1 MSRFINPICL
11 IYEQQNNSL
20 KKQDELVETYIGG
33 IELNIFL
40 AGATGVIGRSLI
52 PLLVQEGHDVFGM
65 IRDESK
71 ASTIT
76 KLGAKPMVADAF
88 DRDAVFTAL
97 QNSQPDVV
105 IHQLTSLSGGSS
117 VDNAKMRMEGTE
129 NLVDAAN
136 LAGVRRMIAQS
147 ISWAYEPGEGPA
159 TEEDMLDITAP
170 FPRKTT
176 IEGIMALEEKVSQ
189 MPEFVILRYGTLYG
203 PGTWYAIDGMIA
215 NQVRRQEM
223 AATDGV
229 ASFLHVDD
237 AARAA
242 LLALDWP
249 SGPVNIVDDH
259 PASGHVWLPVYAS
272 AIGAP
277 EPSFQVSSNRGERGA
292 SNTKARKEYG
302 WEPIHPSWSKGF
314 QNHL

>member
-1 MSRFINPICL
+1 M
-11 IYEQQNNSL
+11 
-20 KKQDELVETYIGG
+20 K
-33 IELNIFL
+33 IFL

-52 PLLVQEGHDVFGM
+52 PLLVGEGHEVFGM
-65 IRDESK
+65 IRDESR

-76 KLGAKPMVADAF
+76 NLDAKPVVADAF
-88 DRDAVFTAL
+88 DRNAVFSAL
-97 QNSQPDVV
+97 EKSQPDVV
-105 IHQLTSLSGGSS
+105 IHQLTSLSAGSS
-117 VDNAKMRMEGTE
+117 VDNAKMRIEGTE
-129 NLVDAAN
+129 NLVDAAKSV
-136 LAGVRRMIAQS
+136 GVRRMIAQS
-147 ISWAYEPGEGPA
+147 ISWAYEPGEEPA
-159 TEEDMLDITAP
+159 TEEETLDITAP

-203 PGTWYAIDGMIA
+203 PGTWYATDGMIA

-229 ASFLHVDD
+229 VSFLHVED

-249 SGPVNIVDDH
+249 TGPINIVDNH
-259 PASGHVWLPVYAS
+259 PVSGNDWLPVYAS
-272 AIGAP
+272 AIGALQ
-277 EPSFQVSSNRGERGA
+277 PSFQAGSNRGERGA

>member
-1 MSRFINPICL
+1 M
-11 IYEQQNNSL
+11 
-20 KKQDELVETYIGG
+20 KV
-33 IELNIFL
+33 FL

-52 PLLVQEGHDVFGM
+52 PLLVQEGHEVFGM
-65 IRDESK
+65 IRDESH

-76 KLGAKPMVADAF
+76 KMGAKPVVADAF

-97 QNSQPDVV
+97 ENSQPNVV
-105 IHQLTSLSGGSS
+105 LHQLTSLSARSS
-117 VDNAKMRMEGTE
+117 VDNAKIRMEGTA

-136 LAGVRRMIAQS
+136 SVGVRRMIAQS
-147 ISWAYEPGEGPA
+147 ISWAYEPGEELA

-170 FPRKTT
+170 LLRKTT
-176 IEGIMALEEKVSQ
+176 IEGIIALEEKVAQ

-203 PGTWYAIDGMIA
+203 PGTWYATDGMIA
-215 NQVRRQEM
+215 DQVRRQEM

-229 ASFLHVDD
+229 VSFLHVED

-259 PASGHVWLPVYAS
+259 PAPGDVWLPVYAS

-277 EPSFQVSSNRGERGA
+277 QPSFQAGSNRGERGA

-302 WEPIHPSWSKGF
+302 WEPIHSSWSKGF

>member
-1 MSRFINPICL
+1 M
-11 IYEQQNNSL
+11 
-20 KKQDELVETYIGG
+20 K
-33 IELNIFL
+33 IFL

-52 PLLVQEGHDVFGM
+52 PLLVQEGYEVFGM
-65 IRDESK
+65 IRDESH

-76 KLGAKPMVADAF
+76 KMGAKPVVADAF

-105 IHQLTSLSGGSS
+105 IHQLTSLSEGSS
-117 VDNAKMRMEGTE
+117 VDNAKMRIEGTE
-129 NLVDAAN
+129 NLVEAAKSV
-136 LAGVRRMIAQS
+136 GVRRIIAQS
-147 ISWAYEPGEGPA
+147 ISWAYEPGEVPA
-159 TEEDMLDITAP
+159 TEEELLDITAS

-203 PGTWYAIDGMIA
+203 PGTWYATDGMIA
-215 NQVRRQEM
+215 EQVRRQEM
-223 AATDGV
+223 AATDGIV
-229 ASFLHVDD
+229 SFLHVDD

-242 LLALDWP
+242 LLALEWP
-249 SGPVNIVDDH
+249 SGPVNIVDDY
-259 PASGHVWLPVYAS
+259 PAQGQDWLPVYAS

-277 EPSFQVSSNRGERGA
+277 QPSAQTGSNRGERGA

-302 WEPIHPSWSKGF
+302 WEPIHSSWSKGF

>member
-1 MSRFINPICL
+1 M
-11 IYEQQNNSL
+11 
-20 KKQDELVETYIGG
+20 K
-33 IELNIFL
+33 IFL

-52 PLLVQEGHDVFGM
+52 PLLVQEGHEVFGM
-65 IRDESK
+65 IRDESQ

-76 KLGAKPMVADAF
+76 KMGAKPVVADAF

-117 VDNAKMRMEGTE
+117 VDNAKMRIEGTE
-129 NLVDAAN
+129 NLVDAAKS
-136 LAGVRRMIAQS
+136 AGVRRIIAQS
-147 ISWAYEPGEGPA
+147 ISWAYEPGEVPA
-159 TEEDMLDITAP
+159 TEEELLDITAP

-203 PGTWYAIDGMIA
+203 PGTWYATDGMIA
-215 NQVRRQEM
+215 EQVRRQEM
-223 AATDGV
+223 AATDGIV
-229 ASFLHVDD
+229 SFLHVDD

-242 LLALDWP
+242 LLALEWP
-249 SGPVNIVDDH
+249 SGPVNIVDDY
-259 PASGHVWLPVYAS
+259 PAQGQDWLPVYAS
-272 AIGAP
+272 AIGASQ
-277 EPSFQVSSNRGERGA
+277 PSSQTGSNRGERGA

-302 WEPIHPSWSKGF
+302 WEPIHSSWSKGF

>member
-1 MSRFINPICL
+1 M
-11 IYEQQNNSL
+11 
-20 KKQDELVETYIGG
+20 K
-33 IELNIFL
+33 IFL

-52 PLLVQEGHDVFGM
+52 PLLVQEGHEVFGM
-65 IRDESK
+65 IRDESQ

-76 KLGAKPMVADAF
+76 KMGAKPVVADAF

-117 VDNAKMRMEGTE
+117 VDNAKMRIEGTE
-129 NLVDAAN
+129 NLVDAAKS
-136 LAGVRRMIAQS
+136 AGVRRIIAQS
-147 ISWAYEPGEGPA
+147 ISWAYEPGEVPA
-159 TEEDMLDITAP
+159 TEEELLDITAP

-203 PGTWYAIDGMIA
+203 PGTWYATDGMIA
-215 NQVRRQEM
+215 EQVRRQEM
-223 AATDGV
+223 AATDGIV
-229 ASFLHVDD
+229 SFLHVDD

-242 LLALDWP
+242 LLALEWP
-249 SGPVNIVDDH
+249 SGPVNIVDDY
-259 PASGHVWLPVYAS
+259 PAQGQDWLPVYAS

-277 EPSFQVSSNRGERGA
+277 QPSSQTGSNRGERGA

-302 WEPIHPSWSKGF
+302 WEPIHSSWSKGF

>member
-1 MSRFINPICL
+1 M
-11 IYEQQNNSL
+11 
-20 KKQDELVETYIGG
+20 
-33 IELNIFL
+33 NIFL

-76 KLGAKPMVADAF
+76 KLGAKPVVADAF

-129 NLVDAAN
+129 NLVDAAKS
-136 LAGVRRMIAQS
+136 AGIRRIIAQS
-147 ISWAYEPGEGPA
+147 VSWAYEPGEVPA
-159 TEEDMLDITAP
+159 TEEELLDITAP

-215 NQVRRQEM
+215 EQVRRQEM
-223 AATDGV
+223 AATDGIV
-229 ASFLHVDD
+229 SFLHVDD

-242 LLALDWP
+242 LLALEWP
-249 SGPVNIVDDH
+249 PGSVNIVDDY
-259 PASGHVWLPVYAS
+259 PAQGQDWLPVYAS
-272 AIGAP
+272 SIGAP
-277 EPSFQVSSNRGERGA
+277 QPSAQTGSNRGERGA

-302 WEPIHPSWSKGF
+302 WEPIHSSWSKGF

>member
-1 MSRFINPICL
+1 M
-11 IYEQQNNSL
+11 
-20 KKQDELVETYIGG
+20 KV
-33 IELNIFL
+33 FL

-52 PLLVQEGHDVFGM
+52 PLLVQEGHEVFGM
-65 IRDESK
+65 IRDESH

-76 KLGAKPMVADAF
+76 KMGAKPVVADAF
-88 DRDAVFTAL
+88 DRDAVFIAV
-97 QNSQPDVV
+97 QNSQPDIV

-117 VDNAKMRMEGTE
+117 VDNAKMRIEGTE
-129 NLVDAAN
+129 NLVDAAKS
-136 LAGVRRMIAQS
+136 AGVRRIIAQS
-147 ISWAYEPGEGPA
+147 ISWAYEPGEEPA
-159 TEEDMLDITAP
+159 TEEELLDITAP

-203 PGTWYAIDGMIA
+203 PGTWYATDGMIA
-215 NQVRRQEM
+215 EQVRRQEM
-223 AATDGV
+223 AATDGIV
-229 ASFLHVDD
+229 SFLHVDD

-242 LLALDWP
+242 LLALEWP
-249 SGPVNIVDDH
+249 SGLVNIVDDY
-259 PASGHVWLPVYAS
+259 PAQGQDWLSVYAS

-277 EPSFQVSSNRGERGA
+277 QPSIQAGSNRGERGA

-302 WEPIHPSWSKGF
+302 WEPIHSSWSKGF

>member
-1 MSRFINPICL
+1 M
-11 IYEQQNNSL
+11 
-20 KKQDELVETYIGG
+20 K
-33 IELNIFL
+33 IFL

-52 PLLVQEGHDVFGM
+52 PLLVQEGHEVFGM
-65 IRDESK
+65 IRDESH

-76 KLGAKPMVADAF
+76 KMGAKPVVADAF

-105 IHQLTSLSGGSS
+105 IHQLTSLSEGSS
-117 VDNAKMRMEGTE
+117 VDNAKMRIEGTE
-129 NLVDAAN
+129 NLVEAAKS
-136 LAGVRRMIAQS
+136 AGVRRIIAQS
-147 ISWAYEPGEGPA
+147 ISWAYEPGEVPA
-159 TEEDMLDITAP
+159 TEEELLDITAS

-203 PGTWYAIDGMIA
+203 PGTWYATDGMIA
-215 NQVRRQEM
+215 EQVRRQEM
-223 AATDGV
+223 AATDGIV
-229 ASFLHVDD
+229 SFLHVDD

-242 LLALDWP
+242 LLALEWP
-249 SGPVNIVDDH
+249 SGPVNIVDDY
-259 PASGHVWLPVYAS
+259 PAQGQDWLPVYAS

-277 EPSFQVSSNRGERGA
+277 QPSAQTGSNRGERGA

-302 WEPIHPSWSKGF
+302 WEPIHSSWSKGF

>member
-1 MSRFINPICL
+1 M
-11 IYEQQNNSL
+11 
-20 KKQDELVETYIGG
+20 K
-33 IELNIFL
+33 IFL

-52 PLLVQEGHDVFGM
+52 PLLVQEGHEVFGM
-65 IRDESK
+65 IRDESQ

-76 KLGAKPMVADAF
+76 KMGAKPVVADAF

-117 VDNAKMRMEGTE
+117 VDNAKMRIEGTE
-129 NLVDAAN
+129 NLVDAAKS
-136 LAGVRRMIAQS
+136 AGVRRIIAQS
-147 ISWAYEPGEGPA
+147 ISWAYEPGEVPA
-159 TEEDMLDITAP
+159 TEEELLDITAP

-203 PGTWYAIDGMIA
+203 PGTWYATDGMIA
-215 NQVRRQEM
+215 EQVRRQEM
-223 AATDGV
+223 AATDGIV
-229 ASFLHVDD
+229 SFLHVDD
-237 AARAA
+237 AARSA
-242 LLALDWP
+242 LLALEWP
-249 SGPVNIVDDH
+249 SGPVNIVDDY
-259 PASGHVWLPVYAS
+259 PAQGQDWLPVYAS
-272 AIGAP
+272 AIGASQ
-277 EPSFQVSSNRGERGA
+277 PSSQTGSNREERGA

-302 WEPIHPSWSKGF
+302 WEPIHSSWSKGF

>member
-1 MSRFINPICL
+1 M
-11 IYEQQNNSL
+11 
-20 KKQDELVETYIGG
+20 K
-33 IELNIFL
+33 IFL

-52 PLLVQEGHDVFGM
+52 PLLVQEGHEVFGM
-65 IRDESK
+65 IRDESQ

-76 KLGAKPMVADAF
+76 KMGAKPVVADAF

-117 VDNAKMRMEGTE
+117 VDNAKMRIEGTE
-129 NLVDAAN
+129 NLVDAAKS
-136 LAGVRRMIAQS
+136 AGVRRIIAQS
-147 ISWAYEPGEGPA
+147 ISWAYEPGEVPA
-159 TEEDMLDITAP
+159 TEEELLDITAP

-203 PGTWYAIDGMIA
+203 PGTWYATDGMIA
-215 NQVRRQEM
+215 EQVRRQEM
-223 AATDGV
+223 AATDGIV
-229 ASFLHVDD
+229 SFLHVDD
-237 AARAA
+237 AARSA
-242 LLALDWP
+242 LLALEWP
-249 SGPVNIVDDH
+249 SGPVNIVDDY
-259 PASGHVWLPVYAS
+259 PAQGQDWLPVYAS
-272 AIGAP
+272 AIGASQ
-277 EPSFQVSSNRGERGA
+277 PSSQTGSNRGERGA

-302 WEPIHPSWSKGF
+302 WEPIHSSWSKGF